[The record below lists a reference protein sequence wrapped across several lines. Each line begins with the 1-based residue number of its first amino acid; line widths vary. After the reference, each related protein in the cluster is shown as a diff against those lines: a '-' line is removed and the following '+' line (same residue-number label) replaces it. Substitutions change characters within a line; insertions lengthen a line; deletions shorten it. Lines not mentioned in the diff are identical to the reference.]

1 VTIKVEEYL
10 KEDGN
15 SLYRDWFDRLSAAYA
30 AKVSVGVLR
39 LSHGNTSGIKWF
51 DGLGELRID
60 WGPGLR
66 VYLVQDGS
74 TLIVLFGGGTKATQR
89 KDIAQARELLTEYKN
104 RKRALSAAASKQR
117 KR

>member
-1 VTIKVEEYL
+1 MTIQIEEYL
-10 KEDGN
+10 RVDGH
-15 SLYRDWFDRLSAAYA
+15 SPYQDWFDRLSAAYA

-39 LSHGNTSGIKWF
+39 LSRGNTSGIKWF

-66 VYLVQDGS
+66 VYLAKDGNA
-74 TLIVLFGGGTKATQR
+74 LIVLFGGGTKATQH
-89 KDIAQARELLTEYKN
+89 KDIAKARELLAEYKS
-104 RKRALSAAASKQR
+104 RKRDQRVAANKQR

>member
-1 VTIKVEEYL
+1 MTIRIEEFL
-10 KEDGN
+10 HEDGH
-15 SLYRDWFDRLSAAYA
+15 SPYRDWFDRLSAAYA

-39 LSHGNTSGIKWF
+39 LSHGNTSNVKWF

-66 VYLVQDGS
+66 IYLAQDGE
-74 TLIVLFGGGTKATQR
+74 TLIVLFGGGTKSTQR
-89 KDIAQARELLTEYKN
+89 KDIAKARELLAEYKS
-104 RKRALSAAASKQR
+104 RKRGQGAAAGKR

>member
-1 VTIKVEEYL
+1 MTIRIEEYL
-10 KEDGN
+10 REGGQ
-15 SLYRDWFDRLSAAYA
+15 SPYRDWFDRLDAAYA

-39 LSHGNTSGIKWF
+39 LSQGNTSGIKWF

-66 VYLVQDGS
+66 VYLAQDGGA
-74 TLIVLFGGGTKATQR
+74 LIVLFGGGTKATQR
-89 KDIAQARELLTEYKN
+89 KDIAQARELLVEYKR
-104 RKRALSAAASKQR
+104 RKRALRAVAGKKH

>member
-1 VTIKVEEYL
+1 MTIKVEEYL
-10 KEDGN
+10 KENGH
-15 SLYRDWFDRLSAAYA
+15 SPYRDWFDRLGAAYA
-30 AKVSVGVLR
+30 AKVAVGVLR

-66 VYLVQDGS
+66 VYLVQDGG

-89 KDIAQARELLTEYKN
+89 KDIAQAREWLVEYKN
-104 RKRALSAAASKQR
+104 RKRIQSAAAIKQR

>member
-1 VTIKVEEYL
+1 MTIRIEEYL
-10 KEDGN
+10 REGGQ
-15 SLYRDWFDRLSAAYA
+15 SPYRDWFDRLDAAYA

-39 LSHGNTSGIKWF
+39 LSQGNTSGIKWF

-66 VYLVQDGS
+66 VYLAQDGDA
-74 TLIVLFGGGTKATQR
+74 LIVLFGGGTKATQR
-89 KDIAQARELLTEYKN
+89 KDIAQARELLVEYKS
-104 RKRALSAAASKQR
+104 RKRALRAVVGKKH